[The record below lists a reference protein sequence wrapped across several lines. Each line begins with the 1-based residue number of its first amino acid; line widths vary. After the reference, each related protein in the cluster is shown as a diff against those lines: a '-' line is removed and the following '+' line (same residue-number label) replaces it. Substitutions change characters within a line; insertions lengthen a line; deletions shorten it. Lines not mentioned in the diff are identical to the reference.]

1 MKRLLI
7 GLLLLMA
14 VLGACF
20 PTTPVDPG
28 GASLLI
34 ESQITY
40 NIIFAAGTLEAK
52 DVILEV
58 YGIPPRVNDAKCREV
73 GAHLECALG
82 IIPANK
88 RYVLPA
94 SGAALTARATYK
106 RDNTSYT
113 LVAP

>member
-1 MKRLLI
+1 MKRLLV
-7 GLLLLMA
+7 GLILL
-14 VLGACF
+14 LGACF

-40 NIIFAAGTLEAK
+40 SNIIFASGTLEAK
-52 DVILEV
+52 DVRLEV
-58 YGIPPRVNDAKCREV
+58 YGIPPRVNDGKCREV
-73 GAHLECALG
+73 GAHIQCDLG
-82 IIPANK
+82 AIPANK

-106 RDNTSYT
+106 RDNISYT